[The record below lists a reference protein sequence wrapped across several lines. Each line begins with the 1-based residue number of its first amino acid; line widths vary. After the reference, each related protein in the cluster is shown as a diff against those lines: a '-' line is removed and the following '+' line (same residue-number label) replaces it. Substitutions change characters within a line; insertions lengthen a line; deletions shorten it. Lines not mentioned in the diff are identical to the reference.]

1 MALEQQEQQITQHAN
16 QGTHSGEKSQASFQ
30 SQAGFIAANGSMNV
44 SFYYIPHMSSVVE
57 ATRVRKALLP
67 FVDLLVEHSID
78 LDARHLTLY
87 HHLPIDEV
95 TAALQRLSLGAE
107 LQQTMSHYEPVEIS
121 TFNKQE
127 KTDSSS
133 QNKTFT
139 ENQLN
144 PIQQF
149 LYAALEKLRQW
160 IKVLQGKKDQ

>member
-1 MALEQQEQQITQHAN
+1 MALEQQDRQITQHAN

-30 SQAGFIAANGSMNV
+30 SQAGFISANGSMNV

-67 FVDLLVEHSID
+67 FVDLLIEHSID

-107 LQQTMSHYEPVEIS
+107 LQQTMSHYEPVEIAS
-121 TFNKQE
+121 FQQE
-127 KTDSSS
+127 KTDSFN
-133 QNKTFT
+133 QNKTST

-160 IKVLQGKKDQ
+160 IKILQGKKDQ

>member
-1 MALEQQEQQITQHAN
+1 MALEQQDRQITDHAN
-16 QGTHSGEKSQASFQ
+16 QGVNSREKPQASFQ
-30 SQAGFIAANGSMNV
+30 SQVGFISANGSMKV

-57 ATRVRKALLP
+57 ATRVRKALVP
-67 FVDLLVEHSID
+67 FVDLLIEHSID

-107 LQQTMSHYEPVEIS
+107 LQQTMSHYEPVEIAS
-121 TFNKQE
+121 FQQE
-127 KTDSSS
+127 KTDSFN
-133 QNKTFT
+133 QNKTST

-160 IKVLQGKKDQ
+160 IKILQGKKDQ

>member
-1 MALEQQEQQITQHAN
+1 M
-16 QGTHSGEKSQASFQ
+16 
-30 SQAGFIAANGSMNV
+30 
-44 SFYYIPHMSSVVE
+44 E
-57 ATRVRKALLP
+57 ATRVRKALVP

-149 LYAALEKLRQW
+149 LYAALEKLRRW

>member
-1 MALEQQEQQITQHAN
+1 MALEQQDRQITDHAS
-16 QGTHSGEKSQASFQ
+16 QGMHSGEKSQASFQ
-30 SQAGFIAANGSMNV
+30 SQAGFISANGSMNV

-57 ATRVRKALLP
+57 AARVRKALVP

-107 LQQTMSHYEPVEIS
+107 LQQTMSHYEPVEIAS
-121 TFNKQE
+121 LQQE
-127 KTDSSS
+127 KTDSFN
-133 QNKTFT
+133 QNKTST

-144 PIQQF
+144 LIQQF

-160 IKVLQGKKDQ
+160 IKILQGKKDQ

>member
-1 MALEQQEQQITQHAN
+1 MALEQQERQITDHAN
-16 QGTHSGEKSQASFQ
+16 QGVNSREKPQASFQ
-30 SQAGFIAANGSMNV
+30 SQAGFISANGSMKV

-57 ATRVRKALLP
+57 ATRVRKALVP
-67 FVDLLVEHSID
+67 FVDLLIEHSID

-107 LQQTMSHYEPVEIS
+107 LQQTMSHYEPVEIAS
-121 TFNKQE
+121 FQQE
-127 KTDSSS
+127 KTDSFN
-133 QNKTFT
+133 QNKTST

-160 IKVLQGKKDQ
+160 IKILQGKKDQ

>member
-1 MALEQQEQQITQHAN
+1 MALEQQDRQITDHAN
-16 QGTHSGEKSQASFQ
+16 QGENSRERPQASFQ
-30 SQAGFIAANGSMNV
+30 SQAGFISANGSMNV

-57 ATRVRKALLP
+57 ATRVRKALVP
-67 FVDLLVEHSID
+67 FVDLLIEHSID

-107 LQQTMSHYEPVEIS
+107 LQQTISHYEPVEIAS
-121 TFNKQE
+121 FQQE
-127 KTDSSS
+127 KTDSFI

-139 ENQLN
+139 EHQLN

-149 LYAALEKLRQW
+149 FYSALEKLRQW
-160 IKVLQGKKDQ
+160 IKVLQGKKDE

>member
-1 MALEQQEQQITQHAN
+1 MALEQQEQQITDHAN
-16 QGTHSGEKSQASFQ
+16 QGGNSREKPQTSFQ
-30 SQAGFIAANGSMNV
+30 SQAGFISANGSMNV

-57 ATRVRKALLP
+57 ATRVRKALVP
-67 FVDLLVEHSID
+67 FVDLLIEHSID

-107 LQQTMSHYEPVEIS
+107 LQQTMSHYEPVEIAS
-121 TFNKQE
+121 FQQE

>member
-1 MALEQQEQQITQHAN
+1 MALEQQDRQITDHAN
-16 QGTHSGEKSQASFQ
+16 QGVNSRERPQASFQ
-30 SQAGFIAANGSMNV
+30 SQAGFISANGSMNV

-57 ATRVRKALLP
+57 ATRVRKALVP
-67 FVDLLVEHSID
+67 FVDLLIEHSID

-107 LQQTMSHYEPVEIS
+107 LQQTMSHYEPVEIAS
-121 TFNKQE
+121 FQQE
-127 KTDSSS
+127 KTDSFN
-133 QNKTFT
+133 QNKTST

-160 IKVLQGKKDQ
+160 IKILQGKKDQ

>member
-1 MALEQQEQQITQHAN
+1 MALEQQEQQIAQHAN

-30 SQAGFIAANGSMNV
+30 SQAGLISANGSMNV

-57 ATRVRKALLP
+57 ATRVRKALVP
-67 FVDLLVEHSID
+67 FVDLLIEHSID

-107 LQQTMSHYEPVEIS
+107 LQQTMSHYEPVEIAS
-121 TFNKQE
+121 FQQE
-127 KTDSSS
+127 KTDSFN
-133 QNKTFT
+133 QNKTST

-160 IKVLQGKKDQ
+160 IKILQGKKDQ

>member
-1 MALEQQEQQITQHAN
+1 MALEQQDRQITDHAN
-16 QGTHSGEKSQASFQ
+16 QGGNSREKPQTSFQ
-30 SQAGFIAANGSMNV
+30 SQAGFISANGSMNV

-57 ATRVRKALLP
+57 ATRVRKALVP
-67 FVDLLVEHSID
+67 FVDLLIEHSID

-87 HHLPIDEV
+87 HHLAIDEV

-107 LQQTMSHYEPVEIS
+107 LQQTMSHYEPVEIAS
-121 TFNKQE
+121 FQQE
-127 KTDSSS
+127 KTDSFN
-133 QNKTFT
+133 QNKTST

-160 IKVLQGKKDQ
+160 IKILQGKKDQ

>member
-1 MALEQQEQQITQHAN
+1 MALEQQDRQITDHAS
-16 QGTHSGEKSQASFQ
+16 QGMHSGEKSQASFQ
-30 SQAGFIAANGSMNV
+30 SQAGFISANGSMNV

-67 FVDLLVEHSID
+67 FVDLLIEHSID

-87 HHLPIDEV
+87 HHLAIDEV

-107 LQQTMSHYEPVEIS
+107 LQQTMSHYEPVEIAS
-121 TFNKQE
+121 FQQE
-127 KTDSSS
+127 KTDSFN
-133 QNKTFT
+133 QNKTST

-160 IKVLQGKKDQ
+160 IKILQGKKDK

>member
-57 ATRVRKALLP
+57 ATRVRKALVP

-87 HHLPIDEV
+87 HHLAIDEV

-107 LQQTMSHYEPVEIS
+107 LPQTMSHYEPVEIAS
-121 TFNKQE
+121 FQQE
-127 KTDSSS
+127 KTDSFN
-133 QNKTFT
+133 QNKTST

>member
-30 SQAGFIAANGSMNV
+30 SQAGLISANGSMNV

-57 ATRVRKALLP
+57 ATRVRKALVP
-67 FVDLLVEHSID
+67 FVDLLIEHSID

-107 LQQTMSHYEPVEIS
+107 LQQTMSHYEPVEIAS
-121 TFNKQE
+121 LQQE
-127 KTDSSS
+127 KTDSFN
-133 QNKTFT
+133 QNKTST

-160 IKVLQGKKDQ
+160 IKILQGKKDQ

>member
-16 QGTHSGEKSQASFQ
+16 QRTHSGEKSQASFQ

-57 ATRVRKALLP
+57 ATRVRKALVP
-67 FVDLLVEHSID
+67 FVDLLIEHSID

-107 LQQTMSHYEPVEIS
+107 LQQTMSHYEPVEIAS
-121 TFNKQE
+121 FQQE
-127 KTDSSS
+127 KTDSFN
-133 QNKTFT
+133 QNKTST

-160 IKVLQGKKDQ
+160 IKILQGKKDQ

>member
-1 MALEQQEQQITQHAN
+1 MALEQQEQQITDHAI
-16 QGTHSGEKSQASFQ
+16 QGGNSREKPQTSFQ
-30 SQAGFIAANGSMNV
+30 SQAGFISANGSMNV

-57 ATRVRKALLP
+57 ATRVRKALVP

-107 LQQTMSHYEPVEIS
+107 LQQTMSHYEPVEIAS
-121 TFNKQE
+121 FQQE

-133 QNKTFT
+133 QNKTST

>member
-1 MALEQQEQQITQHAN
+1 MALEQQDRQITDHAN
-16 QGTHSGEKSQASFQ
+16 QGVNSREKPQASFQ
-30 SQAGFIAANGSMNV
+30 SQAGFISANGSMKV

-57 ATRVRKALLP
+57 ATRVRKALVP

-107 LQQTMSHYEPVEIS
+107 LQQTMSHYEPVEIAS
-121 TFNKQE
+121 FQQE
-127 KTDSSS
+127 KTDSFN
-133 QNKTFT
+133 QNKTST

-160 IKVLQGKKDQ
+160 IKILQGKKDQ

>member
-16 QGTHSGEKSQASFQ
+16 QGTHLGEKSQASFQ
-30 SQAGFIAANGSMNV
+30 SQAGFITANGSMNV

-57 ATRVRKALLP
+57 ATRVRKALVP
-67 FVDLLVEHSID
+67 FVDLLIEHSID

-107 LQQTMSHYEPVEIS
+107 LQQTMSHYEPVEIAS
-121 TFNKQE
+121 FQQE
-127 KTDSSS
+127 KTDSFN
-133 QNKTFT
+133 QNKTST

-160 IKVLQGKKDQ
+160 IKILQGKKDQ

>member
-1 MALEQQEQQITQHAN
+1 MALEQQDRQITQHAN
-16 QGTHSGEKSQASFQ
+16 QGMHSGEKSQASFQ

-57 ATRVRKALLP
+57 ATRVRKALVP
-67 FVDLLVEHSID
+67 FVDLLIEHSID

-107 LQQTMSHYEPVEIS
+107 LQQTMSHYEPVEIAS
-121 TFNKQE
+121 LQQE
-127 KTDSSS
+127 KTDSFN
-133 QNKTFT
+133 QNKNST

-160 IKVLQGKKDQ
+160 IKILQGKKDQ

>member
-1 MALEQQEQQITQHAN
+1 MALEQQDRQITDHAN
-16 QGTHSGEKSQASFQ
+16 QGVNSREKPQASFQ
-30 SQAGFIAANGSMNV
+30 SQAGFISANGSMKV

-57 ATRVRKALLP
+57 ATRVRKALVP
-67 FVDLLVEHSID
+67 FVDLLIEHSID

-107 LQQTMSHYEPVEIS
+107 LQQTMSHYEPVEIAS
-121 TFNKQE
+121 LQQE
-127 KTDSSS
+127 KTDSFN
-133 QNKTFT
+133 QNKNST

-160 IKVLQGKKDQ
+160 IKILQGKKDQ

>member
-16 QGTHSGEKSQASFQ
+16 QRTHSREKSQASLQ
-30 SQAGFIAANGSMNV
+30 SQAGFITVNGSMNV

-57 ATRVRKALLP
+57 ATRVRKALVP
-67 FVDLLVEHSID
+67 FVDLLIEHSID

-107 LQQTMSHYEPVEIS
+107 LQQTMSHYEPVEIAS
-121 TFNKQE
+121 FQQE
-127 KTDSSS
+127 KTDSFN
-133 QNKTFT
+133 QNKTST

-160 IKVLQGKKDQ
+160 IKILQGKKDQ

>member
-1 MALEQQEQQITQHAN
+1 MALEQQDRQITDHAN
-16 QGTHSGEKSQASFQ
+16 QGVNSREESQASFQ
-30 SQAGFIAANGSMNV
+30 SQAGFISANGSMNV

-57 ATRVRKALLP
+57 ATRVRKALVP

-95 TAALQRLSLGAE
+95 TAALQRLRLGAE
-107 LQQTMSHYEPVEIS
+107 LQQIMSHYEPVEIAS
-121 TFNKQE
+121 FQQE
-127 KTDSSS
+127 KTDSFN
-133 QNKTFT
+133 QNKTST

-149 LYAALEKLRQW
+149 FYSALAKLRQW
-160 IKVLQGKKDQ
+160 IKVLQGKKGE

>member
-1 MALEQQEQQITQHAN
+1 MALEQQDRQITDHAS
-16 QGTHSGEKSQASFQ
+16 QGMHSGEKSQASFQ
-30 SQAGFIAANGSMNV
+30 SQAGFISANGSMNV

-57 ATRVRKALLP
+57 ATRVRKALVP
-67 FVDLLVEHSID
+67 FVDLLIEHSID

-107 LQQTMSHYEPVEIS
+107 LQQTMSHYEPVEIAS
-121 TFNKQE
+121 FQQE
-127 KTDSSS
+127 KTDSFN

-160 IKVLQGKKDQ
+160 IKILQGKKDQ

>member
-1 MALEQQEQQITQHAN
+1 MALEQQDRQITDHAN
-16 QGTHSGEKSQASFQ
+16 QGVNSREKPQASFQ
-30 SQAGFIAANGSMNV
+30 SQAGFISANGSMKV

-57 ATRVRKALLP
+57 ATRVRKALVP
-67 FVDLLVEHSID
+67 FVDLLIEHSID

-107 LQQTMSHYEPVEIS
+107 LQQTMSHYEPVEIAS
-121 TFNKQE
+121 FQQE

-160 IKVLQGKKDQ
+160 IKILQGKKDQ

>member
-1 MALEQQEQQITQHAN
+1 MALEQQDRQITDHAS
-16 QGTHSGEKSQASFQ
+16 QGMHSGEKSQTSFQ
-30 SQAGFIAANGSMNV
+30 SQAGFISANGSMKV

-57 ATRVRKALLP
+57 ATRVRKALVP
-67 FVDLLVEHSID
+67 FVDLLIEHSID

-107 LQQTMSHYEPVEIS
+107 LQQTMSHYEPVEIAS
-121 TFNKQE
+121 FQQE
-127 KTDSSS
+127 KTDSFN
-133 QNKTFT
+133 QNKTST
-139 ENQLN
+139 ENQFN

>member
-1 MALEQQEQQITQHAN
+1 MALEQQDRQITDHAS
-16 QGTHSGEKSQASFQ
+16 QGMHSGEKSQTSFQ
-30 SQAGFIAANGSMNV
+30 SQAGFISANGSMKV

-57 ATRVRKALLP
+57 ATRVRKALVP
-67 FVDLLVEHSID
+67 FVDLLIEHSID

-107 LQQTMSHYEPVEIS
+107 LQQTMSHYEPVEIAS
-121 TFNKQE
+121 LQQE
-127 KTDSSS
+127 KTDSFN
-133 QNKTFT
+133 QNKTST
-139 ENQLN
+139 ENQFN

>member
-44 SFYYIPHMSSVVE
+44 SFYYIPHMSSLVE
-57 ATRVRKALLP
+57 VKRIRKALLP
-67 FVDLLVEHSID
+67 FAEILVEHSVD

-87 HHLPIDEV
+87 HHLAIDEV

-107 LQQTMSHYEPVEIS
+107 LQQTLSHYEPVEIS

-160 IKVLQGKKDQ
+160 IMILQGKKDQ

>member
-1 MALEQQEQQITQHAN
+1 MALEQQDRQITDHAS
-16 QGTHSGEKSQASFQ
+16 QGVNSREKPQASFQ
-30 SQAGFIAANGSMNV
+30 SQVGFISANGSMKV

-57 ATRVRKALLP
+57 ATRVRKALVP
-67 FVDLLVEHSID
+67 FVDLLIEHSID

-107 LQQTMSHYEPVEIS
+107 LQQTLSHYEPVEIS

-127 KTDSSS
+127 KTDSFN
-133 QNKTFT
+133 QNKTST

-160 IKVLQGKKDQ
+160 IKILQGKKDQ

>member
-1 MALEQQEQQITQHAN
+1 MALEQQDRQITDHAN
-16 QGTHSGEKSQASFQ
+16 QGVNSREKPQASFQ
-30 SQAGFIAANGSMNV
+30 SQAGFISANGSMNV

-57 ATRVRKALLP
+57 ATRVRKALVP

-107 LQQTMSHYEPVEIS
+107 LQQTMSHYEPVEIAS
-121 TFNKQE
+121 LQQE
-127 KTDSSS
+127 KTDSFN
-133 QNKTFT
+133 QNKTST

-160 IKVLQGKKDQ
+160 IKILQGKKDQ

>member
-1 MALEQQEQQITQHAN
+1 MALEQQDRQITDHAN

-30 SQAGFIAANGSMNV
+30 SQAGFITANGSMNV

-57 ATRVRKALLP
+57 ATRVRKALVP
-67 FVDLLVEHSID
+67 FVDLLIEHSID

-107 LQQTMSHYEPVEIS
+107 LQQTMSHYEPVEIAS
-121 TFNKQE
+121 LQQE
-127 KTDSSS
+127 KTDSFN
-133 QNKTFT
+133 QNKTST

-160 IKVLQGKKDQ
+160 IKILQGKKDQ

>member
-1 MALEQQEQQITQHAN
+1 MALEQQEQQITDHAN
-16 QGTHSGEKSQASFQ
+16 QGMHSGEKSQTSFQ
-30 SQAGFIAANGSMNV
+30 SQAGFISANGSMNV

-67 FVDLLVEHSID
+67 FVDLLIEHSID

-107 LQQTMSHYEPVEIS
+107 LQQTMSHYEPVEIVS
-121 TFNKQE
+121 LQQE

-160 IKVLQGKKDQ
+160 IKILQGKKDQ

>member
-16 QGTHSGEKSQASFQ
+16 QRTHSGEKSQASFQ
-30 SQAGFIAANGSMNV
+30 SQAGFISANGSMNV

-57 ATRVRKALLP
+57 ATRVRKALVP

-87 HHLPIDEV
+87 HHLAIDEV

-107 LQQTMSHYEPVEIS
+107 LQQTMSHYEPVEIAS
-121 TFNKQE
+121 LQQE
-127 KTDSSS
+127 KTDSFN
-133 QNKTFT
+133 QNKTST

-149 LYAALEKLRQW
+149 LYSALEKLRQW
-160 IKVLQGKKDQ
+160 IKILQGKKDQ

>member
-1 MALEQQEQQITQHAN
+1 MALEQQDRQITDHAN

-30 SQAGFIAANGSMNV
+30 SQAGFISANGSMNV

-57 ATRVRKALLP
+57 ATRVRKALVP
-67 FVDLLVEHSID
+67 FVDLLIEHSID

-107 LQQTMSHYEPVEIS
+107 LQQTMSHYEPVEIAS
-121 TFNKQE
+121 LQQE
-127 KTDSSS
+127 KTDSFN
-133 QNKTFT
+133 QNKTST

>member
-1 MALEQQEQQITQHAN
+1 MALEQQDRQITDHAN

-107 LQQTMSHYEPVEIS
+107 LQ
-121 TFNKQE
+121 
-127 KTDSSS
+127 
-133 QNKTFT
+133 
-139 ENQLN
+139 
-144 PIQQF
+144 
-149 LYAALEKLRQW
+149 
-160 IKVLQGKKDQ
+160 

>member
-30 SQAGFIAANGSMNV
+30 SQAGLISANGSMNV

-57 ATRVRKALLP
+57 ATHVRKALVP
-67 FVDLLVEHSID
+67 FVDLLIEHSID

-107 LQQTMSHYEPVEIS
+107 LQQTMSHYEPVEIAS
-121 TFNKQE
+121 FQQE
-127 KTDSSS
+127 KTDSFN
-133 QNKTFT
+133 QNKTST

-160 IKVLQGKKDQ
+160 IKILQGKKDQ

>member
-1 MALEQQEQQITQHAN
+1 MALEQQDRQITDHAN
-16 QGTHSGEKSQASFQ
+16 QGINSREKPQASFQ
-30 SQAGFIAANGSMNV
+30 SQAGFISANGSMKV

-57 ATRVRKALLP
+57 ATRVRKALVP
-67 FVDLLVEHSID
+67 FVDLLIEHSID

-107 LQQTMSHYEPVEIS
+107 LQQTMSHYEPVEIAS
-121 TFNKQE
+121 LQQE
-127 KTDSSS
+127 KTDSFN
-133 QNKTFT
+133 QNKTST

-160 IKVLQGKKDQ
+160 IKILQGKKDQ

>member
-1 MALEQQEQQITQHAN
+1 MALEQQDRQITDHAN
-16 QGTHSGEKSQASFQ
+16 QGVNSREKPQASFQ
-30 SQAGFIAANGSMNV
+30 SQAGFISANGSMKV

-57 ATRVRKALLP
+57 ATRVRKALVP
-67 FVDLLVEHSID
+67 FVDLLIEHSID

-107 LQQTMSHYEPVEIS
+107 LPQTMSHYEPVEIAS
-121 TFNKQE
+121 FQQE
-127 KTDSSS
+127 KTDSFN
-133 QNKTFT
+133 QNKTST

-160 IKVLQGKKDQ
+160 IKILQGKKDQ

>member
-1 MALEQQEQQITQHAN
+1 MALEQQDRQITDHAN
-16 QGTHSGEKSQASFQ
+16 QGVNSREKPQASFQ
-30 SQAGFIAANGSMNV
+30 SQAGFISANGSMNV

-95 TAALQRLSLGAE
+95 TAALQRLRLGAE
-107 LQQTMSHYEPVEIS
+107 LQQTMSHYEPVEIAS
-121 TFNKQE
+121 FQQE
-127 KTDSSS
+127 KTDSFN
-133 QNKTFT
+133 QNKTST

-149 LYAALEKLRQW
+149 FYSALEKLRQW
-160 IKVLQGKKDQ
+160 IKVLQGKKGE

>member
-1 MALEQQEQQITQHAN
+1 MALEQQDRQITDHAN
-16 QGTHSGEKSQASFQ
+16 QGVNSREKPQASFQ
-30 SQAGFIAANGSMNV
+30 SQAGFISANGSMKV

-57 ATRVRKALLP
+57 ATRVRKALVP
-67 FVDLLVEHSID
+67 FVDLLIEHSID

-107 LQQTMSHYEPVEIS
+107 LQQTMSHYEPVEIAS
-121 TFNKQE
+121 LQQE
-127 KTDSSS
+127 KTDSFN
-133 QNKTFT
+133 QNKNST

>member
-1 MALEQQEQQITQHAN
+1 MALEQQDRQITDHAN
-16 QGTHSGEKSQASFQ
+16 QGVNSREKPQASFQ
-30 SQAGFIAANGSMNV
+30 SQAGFISANGSMKV

-57 ATRVRKALLP
+57 ATRVRKALVP
-67 FVDLLVEHSID
+67 FVDLLIEHSID

-107 LQQTMSHYEPVEIS
+107 LQQTMSHYEPVEIAS
-121 TFNKQE
+121 LQQE
-127 KTDSSS
+127 KTDSFN
-133 QNKTFT
+133 QNKTST

-160 IKVLQGKKDQ
+160 IKILQGKKDQ

>member
-1 MALEQQEQQITQHAN
+1 MALEQQDRQITDHAN
-16 QGTHSGEKSQASFQ
+16 QGVNSREKPQASFQ
-30 SQAGFIAANGSMNV
+30 SQAGFISANGSMNV

-57 ATRVRKALLP
+57 ATRVRKALVP
-67 FVDLLVEHSID
+67 FVDLLIEHSID

-107 LQQTMSHYEPVEIS
+107 LQQTMSHYEPVEIAS
-121 TFNKQE
+121 FQQE

-149 LYAALEKLRQW
+149 LYAALEKLRRW